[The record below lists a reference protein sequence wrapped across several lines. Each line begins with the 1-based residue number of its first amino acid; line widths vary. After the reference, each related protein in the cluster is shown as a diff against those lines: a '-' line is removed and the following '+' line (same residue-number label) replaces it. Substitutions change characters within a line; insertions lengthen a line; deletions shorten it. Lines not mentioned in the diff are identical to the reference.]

1 MKNKLVKTGIT
12 VRVSQLSFSRK
23 LCIMREINT
32 RM

>member
-12 VRVSQLSFSRK
+12 VRVSQLSFLRK
-23 LCIMREINT
+23 LRMREINT